1 MSKLA
6 IEWNE
11 KADRYLAPLQRD
23 ALEQGLSPRRLEG
36 KVECHPDGTVWYRC
50 AGTSGKIVGT
60 WNAPKAEKRASD
72 ELNAPDGQ
80 PESVPAKST
89 KKKARKRK

>member
-23 ALEQGLSPRRLEG
+23 AIERGEQPRRLEG
-36 KVECHPDGTVWYRC
+36 KVELHPDGTVWYRSH
-50 AGTSGKIVGT
+50 GHKIIGT
-60 WNAPKAEKRASD
+60 WNAPAQAERDAS
-72 ELNAPDGQ
+72 ELDAPSHEDA
-80 PESVPAKST
+80 VPAKSRKT
-89 KKKARKRK
+89 ASKRKRK